1 MIPIDYGSIID
12 SLKRKGIFPM
22 LLGLIMI
29 FQYNYIQKITE
40 DFNQKQLRQE
50 EKFLE
55 QQEEM
60 KKLLQAQ
67 IQSLEIKLL
76 NCETERNN
84 TIIRQLEMNRRSQN
98 NE

>member
-1 MIPIDYGSIID
+1 MIPINYGTIID
-12 SLKRKGIFPM
+12 ELKRKGVLPM
-22 LLGLIMI
+22 LLGLIML

-40 DFNQKQLRQE
+40 EFNAKQLKQE

-60 KKLLQAQ
+60 KKLLQLQ

-84 TIIRQLEMNRRSQN
+84 SMIRQLEMNRRSKHD
-98 NE
+98 E

>member
-12 SLKRKGIFPM
+12 GLKRKGMLPM
-22 LLGLIMI
+22 LLGLITI
-29 FQYNYIQKITE
+29 FQYNYIQKKDE
-40 DFNQKQLRQE
+40 EFNAKQLKQE
-50 EKFLE
+50 EKFTK

-60 KKLLQAQ
+60 QKLLQMQ

-84 TIIRQLEMNRRSQN
+84 TIIRQLEANRRSN
-98 NE
+98 RDE